1 MPNRALT
8 DVEKHMKLQDAKAAL
23 EVTYVE
29 TCEVHLRSSA
39 TVLAHNLSMM
49 DHSIDLLTAAEA
61 TGMSDH
67 HPTHINLKKQVTDKI
82 NNWPRVSA
90 REGKRA
96 REGCA
101 EAQTTW
107 LRDMAVLRRKTAIS
121 GNGVPCM
128 PEVWFYTH

>member
-1 MPNRALT
+1 MPPRALT
-8 DVEKHMKLQDAKAAL
+8 DVEKHKKLHDAKAAL
-23 EVTYVE
+23 EVTYVQ

-49 DHSIDLLTAAEA
+49 DHSIDLLTAAEG

-67 HPTHINLKKQVTDKI
+67 HPTVVALKKQVTDRVDG
-82 NNWPRVSA
+82 WPRVAA

-96 REGCA
+96 REGCD

-107 LRDMAVLRRKTAIS
+107 LREMAVLRQKP
-121 GNGVPCM
+121 GNAVCM
-128 PEVWFYTH
+128 PSVWFYTH